1 MLSIFTLT
9 VLGAFGASNA
19 LTDVGDRKDD
29 DDDRRDDDLDRADAS
44 TGLGGEEDLIA
55 RLDMYAALG
64 MRGPDMTPT
73 SEAFLPAEED
83 LDVFGPD
90 FIEDAVVAELT
101 TEEFE
106 ALAGRTQPAS
116 DLDHLDDGEP
126 TEVISVAV
134 GGPGSATAQAVENGF
149 RTTLGPGD
157 ELTLNIAPDLP
168 GQVLAVHSVFD
179 TAGETETSVGLRY
192 ALAFYILP
200 EGQDL
205 PAGSV
210 TGTEGEFIEAHGLQ
224 KLGEVDLGRF
234 EARFDPASG
243 DTMVTE
249 DSRQVEPP
257 HVLANRPVTE
267 ISALFG

>member
-19 LTDVGDRKDD
+19 LTDVSARSDDD
-29 DDDRRDDDLDRADAS
+29 DDDRRDDDQDAQDAAA
-44 TGLGGEEDLIA
+44 GLGGDEDLIA

-64 MRGPDMTPT
+64 MRGPDTTPT
-73 SEAFLPAEED
+73 SEAFLPAEEEAD
-83 LDVFGPD
+83 ALGAD

-101 TEEFE
+101 NEEFE
-106 ALAGRTQPAS
+106 ALAGRTLPPA
-116 DLDHLDDGEP
+116 DIDYDDGEP
-126 TEVISVAV
+126 TEILSVAL
-134 GGPGSATAQAVENGF
+134 GGPGASGAEATDAGF
-149 RTTLGPGD
+149 RTSLGPGD

-168 GQVLAVHSVFD
+168 GQILAVHSVFD
-179 TAGETETSVGLRY
+179 TAGQTETSVGLRY
-192 ALAFYILP
+192 ALAFYMLP

-210 TGTEGEFIEAHGLQ
+210 TGTESEFIEAHGLQ

-234 EARFDPASG
+234 EASFDPASG

-257 HVLANRPVTE
+257 QFLANRPVTE